1 MNLKPVKSSGQKL
14 AAVFVGL
21 LMVLLSGCA
30 DKNADGIS
38 NSSSIDSN
46 SLSDLGFYD
55 KYVYEGEHLAELDE
69 TDEINAEAEDV
80 LLNTPLDTTEPVYA
94 DVSGDHVIEGIDDY
108 ELLQLDGSKMPS
120 GCEITSLTMVLNYLG
135 YDVTKEQLADRYLA
149 TDELVSSSPWDCFV
163 GSPYSDGYG
172 CYVPVLENTAKAY
185 LSDIGSD
192 LKTKAN
198 YNFRP
203 GYQNTGLSAE
213 SLYRYIDMDIPVIVW
228 ATIDMEFPLYG
239 AKWLNS
245 ATGLYFRWIYHEHCL
260 VLVGYSEDSVTVLDP
275 LEGLVEYDRE
285 TFEYRFMQMHR
296 QSLILY

>member
-1 MNLKPVKSSGQKL
+1 MNLKPVKLSGQKL

-21 LMVLLSGCA
+21 LMVLLSSCA

-69 TDEINAEAEDV
+69 TDEKNAEEDV

-94 DVSGDHVIEGIDDY
+94 DVSGGHLIEGIGDY
-108 ELLQLDGSKMPS
+108 ELLQLDGSQMPS

-149 TDELVSSSPWDCFV
+149 TDESVSSSPWDCFV
-163 GSPYSDGYG
+163 GSPYSDGY
-172 CYVPVLENTAKAY
+172 
-185 LSDIGSD
+185 
-192 LKTKAN
+192 
-198 YNFRP
+198 
-203 GYQNTGLSAE
+203 QNTGLSAE
-213 SLYRYIDMDIPVIVW
+213 SLYHYIDMDIPVIVW

-245 ATGLYFRWIYHEHCL
+245 ATGLYFRWIDHEHCL
-260 VLVGYSEDSVTVLDP
+260 VLVGYSEDGVTVLDP